1 MTSSN
6 IFQAELCPAAGPVQ
20 HLVTRQWWSPEKVAG
35 KRGSVETRD
44 NTCAAI
50 SVSQFLHID
59 VRHPYFTFTQPSFN
73 FKLVASPNNLPH
85 GFTSTGKK
93 NRKRAPKQYEA
104 RIAYVYRCQNCAGH
118 ATIVTSYQ
126 DSRQMAHSMPG
137 PALPAPRDSTQRH
150 VSSARYNND
159 GAAADSITV
168 MRGC

>member
-1 MTSSN
+1 MPSSWPSEAPGH
-6 IFQAELCPAAGPVQ
+6 QAAVGGPRRKWREKEARWRQETTHVRP
-20 HLVTRQWWSPEKVAG
+20 LVSL
-35 KRGSVETRD
+35 
-44 NTCAAI
+44 NFYI
-50 SVSQFLHID
+50 SMY
-59 VRHPYFTFTQPSFN
+59 HPYFTFTQPSFN